1 MASTLDVFS
10 QFKIPLRYFSRGTK
24 RCHGDFLINQIL
36 TTHGCFPVHQ
46 HRIFGKSP
54 DSECGRDQGTVSHY
68 VYGCQIYREVRQN
81 YFPKN
86 FFQLGI
92 LELILNT
99 RAKIGLKIILVHTS
113 PWLVWRPPPDY
124 AFHLFSLY
132 CLL

>member
-1 MASTLDVFS
+1 MLQEWQARWMTS
-10 QFKIPLRYFSRGTK
+10 PNSRFLYGIFPEVNTK
-24 RCHGDFLINQIL
+24 RCHGDLLINQIL

-54 DSECGRDQGTVSHY
+54 DCECGRDQGTVSHY
-68 VYGCQIYREVRQN
+68 VYGCQIYREVRQK

-99 RAKIGLKIILVHTS
+99 CAKIGLKIIIQDILT
-113 PWLVWRPPPDY
+113 R
-124 AFHLFSLY
+124 SLAGVASSS
-132 CLL
+132 